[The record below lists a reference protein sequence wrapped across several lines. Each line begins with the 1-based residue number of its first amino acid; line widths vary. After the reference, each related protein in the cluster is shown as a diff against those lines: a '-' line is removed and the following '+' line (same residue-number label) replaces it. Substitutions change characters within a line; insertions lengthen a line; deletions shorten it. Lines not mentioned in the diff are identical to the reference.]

1 MISVNNKTVWLT
13 GASSG
18 IGLALARQ
26 LANQGARLILTSRRE
41 QQLEELRQSLPN
53 SEQHQVLALDL
64 SQPEKAKETASAALR
79 IHRSIYLLITPVFLS
94 AARLWKLISL
104 YTER

>member
-1 MISVNNKTVWLT
+1 MTSVNNKTVWLT

-53 SEQHQVLALDL
+53 SEQHQVLAK
-64 SQPEKAKETASAALR
+64 PA
-79 IHRSIYLLITPVFLS
+79 
-94 AARLWKLISL
+94 
-104 YTER
+104 